1 MLTNEQLENN
11 KKEFLSI
18 LDNYLGQENR
28 GYVEELKHY
37 LTFETDFFE
46 APASTKYHG
55 NFKGGLCVHSLKV
68 YKIMQELMQTSCITS
83 NVAFS
88 ESSVAVVGLLH
99 DVAKANYYE
108 EYYANKKL
116 YSENGSKKDNM
127 GRFDWVSQQAYK
139 VKEPQ
144 DRYTT
149 GNYGF
154 NSYMILSKFISLTDD
169 EIVAIVNQYV
179 GMDDGYS
186 NKDMGTILNKNPL
199 LVLLHVADMLSCYIV
214 EKQ

>member
-1 MLTNEQLENN
+1 MLMDNQIEAN

-18 LDNYLGQENR
+18 LDSFLTTDR
-28 GYVEELKHY
+28 GYLEELKHY

-55 NFKGGLCVHSLKV
+55 NFKGGLCAHSLTV
-68 YKIMQELMQTSCITS
+68 YKLMSDLKTQLSA
-83 NVAFS
+83 VANLNIPEIS
-88 ESSVAVVGLLH
+88 IVVVGLLH
-99 DVAKANYYE
+99 DIAKTNYYE

-116 YSENGSKKDNM
+116 YSENGSKKDNI

-154 NSYMILSKFISLTDD
+154 NSYMVLSKFISLTDE

-214 EKQ
+214 EKQQ